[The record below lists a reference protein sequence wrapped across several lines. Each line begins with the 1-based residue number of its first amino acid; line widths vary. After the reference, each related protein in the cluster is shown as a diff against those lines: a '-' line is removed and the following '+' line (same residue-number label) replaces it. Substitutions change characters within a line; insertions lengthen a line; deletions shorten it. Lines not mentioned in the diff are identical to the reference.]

1 MTREQKKA
9 PEELKKD
16 IQEQLEKVRKQDI
29 GLDADS
35 SSLDTDTYN
44 NNDPD
49 KDILRKPFGSPL
61 DEK

>member
-1 MTREQKKA
+1 MSDEQKKT

-35 SSLDTDTYN
+35 SSLATDVLSN
-44 NNDPD
+44 DDPD
-49 KDILRKPFGSPL
+49 DDVLEKPFGSPL